1 MKDVEIFPPSFY
13 EDDIDNFKKKF
24 QKSIEFR
31 NNLKKTV
38 YSKEIIGDISINR
51 NVKNLKNTNKGSS

>member
-1 MKDVEIFPPSFY
+1 MKDAEIFPPSFY